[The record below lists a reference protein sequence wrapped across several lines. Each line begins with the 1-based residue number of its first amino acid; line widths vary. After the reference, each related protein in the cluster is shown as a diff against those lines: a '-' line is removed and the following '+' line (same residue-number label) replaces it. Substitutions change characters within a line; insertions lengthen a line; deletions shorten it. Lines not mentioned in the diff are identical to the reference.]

1 MMSATQLSPKV
12 TATLQNVTPSIP
24 AAPAPLPDGMSA
36 ALLEAAPD
44 AMVCIAADGRI
55 VLLNAQAER
64 LFGYERAELIG
75 QRVEILVPDAARA
88 VHPGHRAQYVAD
100 PRTRPMGAGMALA
113 GRRRDAST
121 FPVEISLSRQ
131 PSETSPPSSG

>member
-1 MMSATQLSPKV
+1 MMSAIQLSPKV
-12 TATLQNVTPSIP
+12 TATLQNVTPPIP
-24 AAPAPLPDGMSA
+24 AAPAPLSDGMSA

-44 AMVCIAADGRI
+44 TMVCIAADGRI

-75 QRVEILVPDAARA
+75 QRIEILVPDAARA

-100 PRTRPMGAGMALA
+100 PRPRPMGAG
-113 GRRRDAST
+113 S
-121 FPVEISLSRQ
+121 I
-131 PSETSPPSSG
+131 